1 MPYQQENLQE
11 EEDDLTPPTV
21 NRSYSIKVMN
31 AAKRSEY
38 RIYNIRNGVEFYT
51 IESLEQFI
59 KLKFKEFRQC
69 EEMCVGYIVPG
80 HGWKGK
86 QQWINADEDL
96 GELYSTYSNKEMS
109 ILLWCY
115 LPTKTVP
122 RKSSASEPPSKRAKC
137 AHNNSEKAS
146 EANQVFE
153 KLKEKHN
160 GKYKPEQLHAW
171 AQMVQMKKHTSLDTP
186 PPP

>member
-1 MPYQQENLQE
+1 MHLFLFLPYQQESLE
-11 EEDDLTPPTV
+11 ADDLTPPTV
-21 NRSYSIKVMN
+21 NRSYSVKVMN

-38 RIYNIRNGVEFYT
+38 RIYNIRNGIEFFT

-96 GELYSTYSNKEMS
+96 EELYSTYSNKDMS
-109 ILLWCY
+109 IMLWCY
-115 LPTKTVP
+115 LPTKTVA

-137 AHNNSEKAS
+137 VHNNNEKAI
-146 EANQVFE
+146 VRLIRF
-153 KLKEKHN
+153 LKN
-160 GKYKPEQLHAW
+160 
-171 AQMVQMKKHTSLDTP
+171 
-186 PPP
+186 